1 MLDAAGLDWHIVCY
15 SQESKGLQAAVMA
28 GLGIS
33 AFPESTLIEGMKIVG
48 AEDGFPRM
56 PDAEVAL
63 FARGDEK
70 STALETFENYVL
82 EYAAELA
89 A

>member
-1 MLDAAGLDWHIVCY
+1 
-15 SQESKGLQAAVMA
+15 MA

-33 AFPESTLIEGMKIVG
+33 AFPESTLIEGMKIAG
-48 AEDGFPRM
+48 AEDCFPVM
-56 PDAEVAL
+56 SDAEVAL
-63 FARGDEK
+63 FTRGDEK
-70 STALETFENYVL
+70 SVALETFENYVL

>member
-1 MLDAAGLDWHIVCY
+1 
-15 SQESKGLQAAVMA
+15 MA

-48 AEDGFPRM
+48 AEDGFPVM

-63 FARGDEK
+63 FTRGDEK
-70 STALETFENYVL
+70 SAALETFES
-82 EYAAELA
+82 
-89 A
+89 